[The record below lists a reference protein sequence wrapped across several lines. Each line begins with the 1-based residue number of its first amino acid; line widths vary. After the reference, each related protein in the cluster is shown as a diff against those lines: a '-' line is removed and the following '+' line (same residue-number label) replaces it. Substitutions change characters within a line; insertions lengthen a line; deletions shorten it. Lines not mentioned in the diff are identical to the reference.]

1 MSFFNVVFQLLDETE
16 HQTRRQVDLQLLID
30 TRAAIV
36 HPIISNNNAVEVH
49 LRRSIDLEMLIV
61 PDQNIAKVQEI
72 ICP

>member
-16 HQTRRQVDLQLLID
+16 HQTRRQVDLQLLM
-30 TRAAIV
+30 AIREALV
-36 HPIISNNNAVEVH
+36 IPIVSSNNAVEVH

-72 ICP
+72 VCP